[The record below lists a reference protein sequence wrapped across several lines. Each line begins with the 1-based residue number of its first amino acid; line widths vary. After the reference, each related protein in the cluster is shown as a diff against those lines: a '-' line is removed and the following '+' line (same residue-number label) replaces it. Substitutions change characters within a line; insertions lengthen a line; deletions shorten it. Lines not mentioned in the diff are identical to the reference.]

1 MIDESKLELRPLCVD
16 LDGTL
21 VKTDTFAQA
30 LLLLIRTQPASLLS
44 IPRWAAD
51 GLAVFKQRVAAEVS
65 LDPAALPFHSELLV
79 FLKGEHEKGR
89 RLVLATASDQ
99 SVARRVADHLG
110 FFSEVI
116 ASDGVTNLKAVHKR
130 EELVKR
136 FGEKGFD
143 YAGNASDDLVVWDA
157 AREIIVVNPAGSVLR
172 VLRRNARP
180 FTRFED
186 RPPAWRAWVKALR
199 VHQWI
204 KNTLVFLPMLLAHEL
219 NSPALYGK
227 SALAFL
233 AFSFAASAIY
243 VFNDLFDLHADQHHP
258 RKQRRPFAAGN
269 LSLVGATVAAPV
281 LVLAALGVASV
292 LSASF
297 VGILFVYFI
306 LTTFYSWRLKQ
317 IVLIDVITLSAFYAL
332 RILAGTAA
340 YGVETSPWL
349 IAFSIFI
356 FLSLGVVKRYA
367 ELRDA
372 VREHPEKI
380 RARGRGYH
388 AWDLPWLMGLGVGS
402 GILSAIVLALY
413 INSEKVVKFYKTPAI
428 LWLLCPMVLYWIG
441 RIWFLAHRR
450 ELSDDPLDFAA
461 RDPQTWALG
470 GLGTV
475 ILVIGSML

>member
-1 MIDESKLELRPLCVD
+1 MTDGSISELRPLCVD

-30 LLLLIRTQPASLLS
+30 LLLLIRTRPSSLLS
-44 IPRWAAD
+44 IPRWTAD
-51 GLAVFKQRVAAEVS
+51 GLAVFKQRVSQEVS
-65 LDPAALPFHSELLV
+65 LDPAALPFHPTLLL
-79 FLKGEHEKGR
+79 FLKDEHEKGR
-89 RLVLATASDQ
+89 KLVLATASDQ

-143 YAGNASDDLVVWDA
+143 YAGNALDDLIVWDA
-157 AREIIVVNPAGSVLR
+157 AHETIVVNPCGSVRRALR
-172 VLRRNARP
+172 G
-180 FTRFED
+180 TSIQIFED
-186 RPPAWRAWVKALR
+186 RPPQWRTWVKALR

-227 SALAFL
+227 AVLAFF

-258 RKQRRPFAAGN
+258 RKQTRPFAAGN
-269 LSLVGATVAAPV
+269 LSLMGAVVAAPL
-281 LVLAALGVASV
+281 LVLAALGVASL

-297 VGILFVYFI
+297 VGILFVYFL

-317 IVLIDVITLSAFYAL
+317 IVLLDVITLSAFYAL
-332 RILAGTAA
+332 RILGGTAA

-356 FLSLGVVKRYA
+356 FLSLAIVKRYA

-372 VREHPEKI
+372 VRDHPEKI

-388 AWDLPWLMGLGVGS
+388 AAHLPWLIGAGVGS

-413 INSEKVVKFYKTPAI
+413 INSEKVGEFYENPAV
-428 LWLLCPMVLYWIG
+428 LWLLCPIVLYWIG
-441 RIWFLAHRR
+441 RIWFLARR
-450 ELSDDPLDFAA
+450 GELSDDPLDFAA

-470 GLGTV
+470 GLGAV
-475 ILVIGSML
+475 VLVVGSIL